1 MGMSTFAEA
10 PPPLFGDGGRGDWAA
25 RSDVYAHAAGLST
38 SGRTTL
44 PSDPSL
50 YDPPRTSR
58 LTRSNVKLG
67 DPLSPF
73 VSEVMR
79 PQGILQE
86 KKYEI
91 PAARARY
98 SKGRDTP
105 SRGESEAHKSRR
117 AHPSLFQSN
126 SSMSVYA
133 STKARLRVPE
143 PWHDN
148 HPHEFKRASR
158 PSRPSDR
165 ADMVAR
171 KTLEEAR
178 TPLER
183 RRALEHEAALAHA
196 ERRRVAAIDEA
207 ARLVSLRRAAA
218 AAEIKSKF
226 STRRDANEAI
236 KNRAYGWEE
245 DPERVSVSTGSVGN
259 KNGDGK
265 KTFLTMP
272 RVSKYEPVDDA
283 LDPAEA
289 LTRGARQKVP
299 RPRVLGPCAFVPS
312 SAEAYAEARR
322 AKTVTDER
330 RSFADESEAL
340 RATERR
346 LGGVAPASKYAAYF
360 ADFARSHREAER
372 AAGRVAHA
380 HTKRG
385 TLLRR
390 ETESETQRQMR
401 ELDAFEARVEYF
413 HENDLARRLVDRGWL
428 REDALRSAG
437 GAQMSSVGDGENP
450 QASMVRARAAA
461 DARLALANRREWTDA
476 SSEEGDPER
485 DPDPSPSEE

>member
-67 DPLSPF
+67 GDLSPF

-98 SKGRDTP
+98 SKERDTP

-133 STKARLRVPE
+133 STKAKLRVPE

-165 ADMVAR
+165 KDMVAR

-196 ERRRVAAIDEA
+196 EERRVAAINDA

-236 KNRAYGWEE
+236 KNRTYRWEE
-245 DPERVSVSTGSVGN
+245 DPERVSVSTGSVLDA
-259 KNGDGK
+259 GDRL
-265 KTFLTMP
+265 KTTTP

-330 RSFADESEAL
+330 FSFADETEAL
-340 RATERR
+340 RATERS

-360 ADFARSHREAER
+360 ADFARSHREAEKR
-372 AAGRVAHA
+372 AGRVAHA

-428 REDALRSAG
+428 REDALAFGAG
-437 GAQMSSVGDGENP
+437 SAQMSSVGDGENP

-476 SSEEGDPER
+476 SSEEGDPEQR
-485 DPDPSPSEE
+485 

>member
-67 DPLSPF
+67 GDLSPF

-98 SKGRDTP
+98 SKERDTP
-105 SRGESEAHKSRR
+105 SRGESEAHKSASR

-133 STKARLRVPE
+133 STKAKLRVPE

-165 ADMVAR
+165 KDMVAR

-196 ERRRVAAIDEA
+196 EERRVAAIDDA
-207 ARLVSLRRAAA
+207 ARVVSLRRAAA

-236 KNRAYGWEE
+236 KNRTYRWEE
-245 DPERVSVSTGSVGN
+245 DHVERVGGVSTGSVLDA
-259 KNGDGK
+259 GDGL
-265 KTFLTMP
+265 KTTTP

-283 LDPAEA
+283 LDAAEA
-289 LTRGARQKVP
+289 LTRGARQRVP

-330 RSFADESEAL
+330 FSFADETEAL
-340 RATERR
+340 RATERS

-360 ADFARSHREAER
+360 ADFARSHREAEKR
-372 AAGRVAHA
+372 AGRVAHA

-428 REDALRSAG
+428 REDALAFGAG
-437 GAQMSSVGDGENP
+437 DAQVSSVGDGENP

-476 SSEEGDPER
+476 SSEE
-485 DPDPSPSEE
+485 

>member
-1 MGMSTFAEA
+1 MGTATAEA
-10 PPPLFGDGGRGDWAA
+10 PTPPFGDVGGGGWAS
-25 RSDVYAHAAGLST
+25 RSDAYAHAAGLST
-38 SGRTTL
+38 RGRATL

-58 LTRSNVKLG
+58 STRSTVRLG

-126 SSMSVYA
+126 SSMSAYA
-133 STKARLRVPE
+133 STKARLRAPE
-143 PWHDN
+143 PWHDA

-158 PSRPSDR
+158 RSRPSDR
-165 ADMVAR
+165 RDMVELL
-171 KTLEEAR
+171 TLEEAR

-183 RRALEHEAALAHA
+183 RRALEHEAALSGA
-196 ERRRVAAIDEA
+196 ESRRVAALRDA
-207 ARLVSLRRAAA
+207 ARVVSSRRAAA
-218 AAEIKSKF
+218 AAEIKSAF
-226 STRRDANEAI
+226 GTRREANEAF
-236 KNRAYGWEE
+236 KNRAYGWE
-245 DPERVSVSTGSVGN
+245 
-259 KNGDGK
+259 GDRGDRDARES
-265 KTFLTMP
+265 KT
-272 RVSKYEPVDDA
+272 KYEPVDDA
-283 LDPAEA
+283 LRVADA

-299 RPRVLGPCAFVPS
+299 LPRVVGPCAFVPS

-322 AKTVTDER
+322 ARFVTDER
-330 RSFADESEAL
+330 LAFADEAEAL

-346 LGGVAPASKYAAYF
+346 LGGVAPRAKYAACF

-372 AAGRVAHA
+372 NAGRAVRA

-385 TLLRR
+385 TALRR

-428 REDALRSAG
+428 REDAARGAG
-437 GAQMSSVGDGENP
+437 GAEMSSVRDDANP

-461 DARLALANRREWTDA
+461 DARLALANRRGEWTDA
-476 SSEEGDPER
+476 SSEEGDAEPDSRASPEA
-485 DPDPSPSEE
+485 

>member
-67 DPLSPF
+67 GDLSPF

-98 SKGRDTP
+98 SKERDTP

-133 STKARLRVPE
+133 STKAKLRVPE

-165 ADMVAR
+165 KDMVAR

-196 ERRRVAAIDEA
+196 EERRVAAIDDA
-207 ARLVSLRRAAA
+207 ARVVSLRRAAA

-236 KNRAYGWEE
+236 KNRTYRWEE
-245 DPERVSVSTGSVGN
+245 DHVERVGGVSTGSVLDD
-259 KNGDGK
+259 GDGL
-265 KTFLTMP
+265 KTTR

-283 LDPAEA
+283 LDAAEA
-289 LTRGARQKVP
+289 LTRGARQRVP

-330 RSFADESEAL
+330 RSFADETEAL
-340 RATERR
+340 RATERS

-360 ADFARSHREAER
+360 ADFARSHREAEKR
-372 AAGRVAHA
+372 AGRVAHA

-428 REDALRSAG
+428 REDALAFG
-437 GAQMSSVGDGENP
+437 AGAQMSSVGDGENP

-476 SSEEGDPER
+476 SSEER
-485 DPDPSPSEE
+485 

>member
-67 DPLSPF
+67 GDLSPF

-98 SKGRDTP
+98 SKERDTP

-133 STKARLRVPE
+133 STKAKLRVPE

-165 ADMVAR
+165 KDMVAR

-196 ERRRVAAIDEA
+196 EERRVAAIDDA
-207 ARLVSLRRAAA
+207 ARVVSLRRAAA

-236 KNRAYGWEE
+236 KNRTYRWEE
-245 DPERVSVSTGSVGN
+245 DHVERVGGVSTGSVLDA
-259 KNGDGK
+259 GDGL
-265 KTFLTMP
+265 KTRFP

-283 LDPAEA
+283 LDAAEA
-289 LTRGARQKVP
+289 LTRGARQRVP

-330 RSFADESEAL
+330 RSFADETEAL
-340 RATERR
+340 RATERS

-360 ADFARSHREAER
+360 ADFARSHREAEKR
-372 AAGRVAHA
+372 AGRVAHA

-428 REDALRSAG
+428 REDALAFG
-437 GAQMSSVGDGENP
+437 AGAQMSSVGDGENP

-476 SSEEGDPER
+476 SSEER
-485 DPDPSPSEE
+485 

>member
-67 DPLSPF
+67 GDLSPF

-98 SKGRDTP
+98 SKERDTP
-105 SRGESEAHKSRR
+105 SRGESEAHKSATR

-133 STKARLRVPE
+133 STKAKLRVPE

-165 ADMVAR
+165 KDMVAR

-196 ERRRVAAIDEA
+196 EERRVAAIDDA
-207 ARLVSLRRAAA
+207 ARVVSLRRAAA

-236 KNRAYGWEE
+236 KNRTYRWEE
-245 DPERVSVSTGSVGN
+245 DPERVSVSTGSVLDA
-259 KNGDGK
+259 GDRL
-265 KTFLTMP
+265 KTTTP

-289 LTRGARQKVP
+289 LTRGARQRVP

-330 RSFADESEAL
+330 FSFADETEAL
-340 RATERR
+340 RATERS

-360 ADFARSHREAER
+360 ADFARSHREAEKR
-372 AAGRVAHA
+372 AGRVAHA

-428 REDALRSAG
+428 REDALAFGAG
-437 GAQMSSVGDGENP
+437 SAQMSSVGDGENP

-476 SSEEGDPER
+476 SSEEGDPEQR
-485 DPDPSPSEE
+485 

>member
-67 DPLSPF
+67 GDLSPF

-98 SKGRDTP
+98 SKERDTP

-133 STKARLRVPE
+133 STKAKLRVPE

-165 ADMVAR
+165 KDMVAR

-196 ERRRVAAIDEA
+196 EERRVAAIDDA
-207 ARLVSLRRAAA
+207 ARVVSLRRAAA

-236 KNRAYGWEE
+236 KNRTYRWEE
-245 DPERVSVSTGSVGN
+245 DHVERVGGVSTGSVLDD
-259 KNGDGK
+259 GDGL
-265 KTFLTMP
+265 KTTR

-283 LDPAEA
+283 LDAAEA
-289 LTRGARQKVP
+289 LTRGARQRVP

-330 RSFADESEAL
+330 FSFADETEAL

-360 ADFARSHREAER
+360 ADFARSHREAEKR
-372 AAGRVAHA
+372 AGRVAHA

-428 REDALRSAG
+428 REDALAFG
-437 GAQMSSVGDGENP
+437 AGAQMSSVGDGENP

-476 SSEEGDPER
+476 SSEER
-485 DPDPSPSEE
+485 

>member
-1 MGMSTFAEA
+1 
-10 PPPLFGDGGRGDWAA
+10 
-25 RSDVYAHAAGLST
+25 
-38 SGRTTL
+38 
-44 PSDPSL
+44 
-50 YDPPRTSR
+50 
-58 LTRSNVKLG
+58 
-67 DPLSPF
+67 
-73 VSEVMR
+73 MR

-98 SKGRDTP
+98 SKERDTP
-105 SRGESEAHKSRR
+105 SRGESEAHKSASR

-133 STKARLRVPE
+133 STKAKLRVPE

-165 ADMVAR
+165 KDMVAR

-196 ERRRVAAIDEA
+196 EERRVAAIDDA
-207 ARLVSLRRAAA
+207 ARVVSLRRAAA

-236 KNRAYGWEE
+236 KNRTYRWEE
-245 DPERVSVSTGSVGN
+245 DHVERVGGVSTGSVLDA
-259 KNGDGK
+259 GDGL
-265 KTFLTMP
+265 KTRFP

-283 LDPAEA
+283 LDAAEA
-289 LTRGARQKVP
+289 LTRGARQRVP

-330 RSFADESEAL
+330 FSFADETEAL
-340 RATERR
+340 RATERS

-428 REDALRSAG
+428 REDALAFGAG
-437 GAQMSSVGDGENP
+437 SAQMSSVGDGENP

-476 SSEEGDPER
+476 SSEE
-485 DPDPSPSEE
+485 

>member
-67 DPLSPF
+67 GDLSPF

-98 SKGRDTP
+98 SKERDTP

-133 STKARLRVPE
+133 STKAKLRVPE

-165 ADMVAR
+165 KDMVAR

-196 ERRRVAAIDEA
+196 EERRVAAIDDA
-207 ARLVSLRRAAA
+207 ARVVSLRRAAA

-236 KNRAYGWEE
+236 KNRTYRWEE
-245 DPERVSVSTGSVGN
+245 DHVERVGGVSTGSVLDD
-259 KNGDGK
+259 GDGL
-265 KTFLTMP
+265 KTTR

-283 LDPAEA
+283 LDAAEA
-289 LTRGARQKVP
+289 LTRGARQRVP

-330 RSFADESEAL
+330 RSFADETEAL
-340 RATERR
+340 RATERS
-346 LGGVAPASKYAAYF
+346 LGGVAPKAKYAAYF
-360 ADFARSHREAER
+360 ADFARSHREAEKR
-372 AAGRVAHA
+372 AGRVAHA

-428 REDALRSAG
+428 REDALAFG
-437 GAQMSSVGDGENP
+437 AGAQMSSVGDGENP

-476 SSEEGDPER
+476 SSEER
-485 DPDPSPSEE
+485 

>member
-67 DPLSPF
+67 GDLSPF

-98 SKGRDTP
+98 SKERDTP

-133 STKARLRVPE
+133 STKAKLRVPE

-165 ADMVAR
+165 KDMVAR

-196 ERRRVAAIDEA
+196 EERRVAAIDDA
-207 ARLVSLRRAAA
+207 ARVVSLRRAAA

-236 KNRAYGWEE
+236 KNRTYRWEE
-245 DPERVSVSTGSVGN
+245 DHVERVGGVSTGSVLDA
-259 KNGDGK
+259 GDGL
-265 KTFLTMP
+265 KTRFP

-283 LDPAEA
+283 LDAAEA
-289 LTRGARQKVP
+289 LTRGARQRVP

-330 RSFADESEAL
+330 RSFADETEAL
-340 RATERR
+340 RATERS
-346 LGGVAPASKYAAYF
+346 LGGVAPKAKYAAYF
-360 ADFARSHREAER
+360 ADFARSHREAEKR
-372 AAGRVAHA
+372 AGRVAHA

-428 REDALRSAG
+428 REDALAFG
-437 GAQMSSVGDGENP
+437 AGAQMSSVGDGENP

-476 SSEEGDPER
+476 SSEER
-485 DPDPSPSEE
+485 

>member
-67 DPLSPF
+67 GDLSPF

-98 SKGRDTP
+98 SKERDTP
-105 SRGESEAHKSRR
+105 SRGESEAHKSATR

-133 STKARLRVPE
+133 STKAKLRVPE

-165 ADMVAR
+165 KDMVAR

-196 ERRRVAAIDEA
+196 EERRVAAIDDA
-207 ARLVSLRRAAA
+207 ARVVSLRRAAA

-236 KNRAYGWEE
+236 KNRTYRWEE
-245 DPERVSVSTGSVGN
+245 DPERVSVSTGSVLDA
-259 KNGDGK
+259 GDRL
-265 KTFLTMP
+265 KTTTP

-330 RSFADESEAL
+330 FSFADETEAL

-360 ADFARSHREAER
+360 ADFARSHREAEKR
-372 AAGRVAHA
+372 AGRVAHA

-428 REDALRSAG
+428 REDALAFGAG
-437 GAQMSSVGDGENP
+437 SAQMSSVGDGENP

-461 DARLALANRREWTDA
+461 DARLALTNRREWTDA
-476 SSEEGDPER
+476 SSEEGDPEQR
-485 DPDPSPSEE
+485 

>member
-67 DPLSPF
+67 GDLSPF

-98 SKGRDTP
+98 SKERDTP
-105 SRGESEAHKSRR
+105 SRGESEAHKSATR

-133 STKARLRVPE
+133 STKAKLRVPE

-165 ADMVAR
+165 KDMVAR

-196 ERRRVAAIDEA
+196 EERRVAAIDDA
-207 ARLVSLRRAAA
+207 ARVVSLRRAAA

-236 KNRAYGWEE
+236 KNRTYRWEE
-245 DPERVSVSTGSVGN
+245 DPERVSVSTGSVLDA
-259 KNGDGK
+259 GDRL
-265 KTFLTMP
+265 KTTTP

-330 RSFADESEAL
+330 FSFADETEAL

-360 ADFARSHREAER
+360 ADFARSHREAEKR
-372 AAGRVAHA
+372 AGRVAHA

-428 REDALRSAG
+428 REDALAFGAG
-437 GAQMSSVGDGENP
+437 SAQMSSVGDGENP

-476 SSEEGDPER
+476 SSEEGDPEQR
-485 DPDPSPSEE
+485 

>member
-98 SKGRDTP
+98 SKERDTP

-133 STKARLRVPE
+133 STKAKLRVPE

-158 PSRPSDR
+158 PSRTSDR
-165 ADMVAR
+165 KDMVAR

-196 ERRRVAAIDEA
+196 EERRVAAIDDA
-207 ARLVSLRRAAA
+207 ARVVSLRRAAA

-236 KNRAYGWEE
+236 KNRTYRWEE
-245 DPERVSVSTGSVGN
+245 DPERVSVSTGSVLDA
-259 KNGDGK
+259 GDGL
-265 KTFLTMP
+265 KTTR
-272 RVSKYEPVDDA
+272 RVSKYEPVEDA
-283 LDPAEA
+283 LDAAEA
-289 LTRGARQKVP
+289 LTRGARQRVP

-330 RSFADESEAL
+330 FSFADETEAL

-360 ADFARSHREAER
+360 ADFARSHREAEKR
-372 AAGRVAHA
+372 AGRVAHA

-428 REDALRSAG
+428 REDALAFGAG
-437 GAQMSSVGDGENP
+437 SAQMSSVGDGENP

-461 DARLALANRREWTDA
+461 DARLVLANRREWTDA
-476 SSEEGDPER
+476 SSEE
-485 DPDPSPSEE
+485 

>member
-67 DPLSPF
+67 GDLSPF

-98 SKGRDTP
+98 SKERDTP
-105 SRGESEAHKSRR
+105 SRGESEAHKSASR

-133 STKARLRVPE
+133 STKAKLRVPE

-165 ADMVAR
+165 KDMVAR

-196 ERRRVAAIDEA
+196 EERRVAAIDDA
-207 ARLVSLRRAAA
+207 ARVVSLRRAAA

-236 KNRAYGWEE
+236 KNRTYRWEE
-245 DPERVSVSTGSVGN
+245 DHVERVGGVSTGSVLDA
-259 KNGDGK
+259 GDGL
-265 KTFLTMP
+265 KTTTP

-299 RPRVLGPCAFVPS
+299 RPRVVGPCAFVPL
-312 SAEAYAEARR
+312 SADAYAEARR
-322 AKTVTDER
+322 AQTVTDER
-330 RSFADESEAL
+330 RAFADEAEAL
-340 RATERR
+340 RAAARR
-346 LGGVAPASKYAAYF
+346 LGGAAPGGAAYAAYF
-360 ADFARSHREAER
+360 EEFARSHREAEIV
-372 AAGRVAHA
+372 AGRAVHA
-380 HTKRG
+380 HTKRS

-390 ETESETQRQMR
+390 EAASETQRQMR

-428 REDALRSAG
+428 REDALAFGAG
-437 GAQMSSVGDGENP
+437 SAQMSSVGDGENP

-476 SSEEGDPER
+476 SSEE
-485 DPDPSPSEE
+485 

>member
-67 DPLSPF
+67 GDLSPF

-98 SKGRDTP
+98 SKERDTP

-133 STKARLRVPE
+133 STKAKLRVPE

-165 ADMVAR
+165 KDMVAR

-196 ERRRVAAIDEA
+196 EERRVAAIDDA

-236 KNRAYGWEE
+236 KNRTYRWEE
-245 DPERVSVSTGSVGN
+245 DHVERVGGVSTGSVLDD
-259 KNGDGK
+259 GDGL
-265 KTFLTMP
+265 KTTR

-283 LDPAEA
+283 LDAAEA
-289 LTRGARQKVP
+289 LTRGARQRVP

-330 RSFADESEAL
+330 FSFADETEAL

-360 ADFARSHREAER
+360 ADFARSHREAEKR
-372 AAGRVAHA
+372 AGRVAHA

-428 REDALRSAG
+428 REDALAFG
-437 GAQMSSVGDGENP
+437 AGAQMSSVGDGENP

-476 SSEEGDPER
+476 SSEER
-485 DPDPSPSEE
+485 